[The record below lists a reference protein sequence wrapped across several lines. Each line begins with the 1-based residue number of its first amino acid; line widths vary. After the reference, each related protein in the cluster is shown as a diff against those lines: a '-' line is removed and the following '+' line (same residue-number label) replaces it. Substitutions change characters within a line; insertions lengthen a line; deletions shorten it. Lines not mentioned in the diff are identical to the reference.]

1 MTDTLTEQV
10 SSALAAIKPGIGD
23 GVTVDRTL
31 ESLALDS
38 LDRIT
43 LLFELEDRLG
53 VSIPDEEARGMRTVG
68 DIVECIGRLRA
79 AGTAGT

>member
-1 MTDTLTEQV
+1 MTDGLTEQV
-10 SSALAAIKPGIGD
+10 SSALAAIKPGVSAGI
-23 GVTVDRTL
+23 TVDSTL

-53 VSIPDEEARGMRTVG
+53 VSIPDEQARGLRTVG
-68 DIVECIGRLRA
+68 DLVECVRRLKA
-79 AGTAGT
+79 DGTSTA